1 VDEGVQRVDARE
13 FYDRLGED
21 YDGMVSWDARLKREE
36 AFFKQLFAAERTRSV
51 LDAACGTGMHAVA
64 FARHGLRSAGADLSP
79 AMITQ
84 ARLNAER
91 AGVRVELVAAGLGQ
105 ISAAL
110 PGPFDAV
117 TCLGNS
123 LPHLLDDAALSACFT
138 DFATLLAPHG
148 VVVIQ
153 NRNYDRLLRERQRFM
168 PVAARSTPD
177 GETLFL
183 RITDFSPLDAAPG
196 TPAAEHVE
204 FTILTLKKRGGAWS
218 QTIQSTPLRALR
230 RSTVEAALSAA
241 GFTGLQ
247 AYGGYGKEPSDSA
260 AAADLVVVARKAR

>member
-1 VDEGVQRVDARE
+1 
-13 FYDRLGED
+13 
-21 YDGMVSWDARLKREE
+21 
-36 AFFKQLFAAERTRSV
+36 
-51 LDAACGTGMHAVA
+51 MHAIA
-64 FARHGLRSAGADLSP
+64 FARRGLRSAGADLSP
-79 AMITQ
+79 TMITQ

-91 AGVRVELVAAGLGQ
+91 AGVRIELAAASLGR

-138 DFATLLAPHG
+138 DFAVLLAPGG

-153 NRNYDRLLRERQRFM
+153 NRNYDLLLRERQRFM

-183 RITDFSPLDAAPG
+183 RITDFPPPDAGPG
-196 TPAAEHVE
+196 TPAAERVE
-204 FTILTLKKRGGAWS
+204 FTILTLKKQGGTWS
-218 QTIQSTPLRALR
+218 QAVLSTPLRALR

-247 AYGGYGKEPSDSA
+247 AYGGFGKEPGDSA